1 MGLVAPRKARNLGI
15 ERNLM
20 KLVVVTQWVRTA
32 GASPTGPKP
41 SQQVWSEV
49 HVHTQQWAYE
59 AGRNENA
66 GRVIEPRKV
75 YSRGQQ
81 DNSQRCIEGKADGFQ
96 APEGSSPSHEMAS
109 GWDTTGV

>member
-1 MGLVAPRKARNLGI
+1 
-15 ERNLM
+15 M

-59 AGRNENA
+59 AGGSKEA
-66 GRVIEPRKV
+66 GRVMEPRKE
-75 YSRGQQ
+75 Y
-81 DNSQRCIEGKADGFQ
+81 RCGHKDIPLGSKEGKADGFYQ
-96 APEGSSPSHEMAS
+96 PEGSSPEDARAS
-109 GWDTTGV
+109 VQDTTGV